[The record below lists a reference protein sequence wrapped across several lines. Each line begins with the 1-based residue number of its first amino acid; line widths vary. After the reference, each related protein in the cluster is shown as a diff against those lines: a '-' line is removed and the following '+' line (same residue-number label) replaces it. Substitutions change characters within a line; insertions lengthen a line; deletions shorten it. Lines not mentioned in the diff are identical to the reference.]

1 MTKTELRATR
11 LLETYDKKRR
21 ELRELE
27 RELHQACVEYGRE
40 QGYIGWYN
48 KDSFR
53 THVNAKRQRLE
64 QEQEQEQLRCKAG
77 AA

>member
-1 MTKTELRATR
+1 MSEAEERATQ
-11 LLETYDKKRR
+11 LLHAYDKKRK

-27 RELHQACVEYGRE
+27 RELHAACQEYGRE
-40 QGYIGWYN
+40 QGHIGWYN

-53 THVNAKRQRLE
+53 IHVNMKKERLE
-64 QEQEQEQLRCKAG
+64 REAKNR